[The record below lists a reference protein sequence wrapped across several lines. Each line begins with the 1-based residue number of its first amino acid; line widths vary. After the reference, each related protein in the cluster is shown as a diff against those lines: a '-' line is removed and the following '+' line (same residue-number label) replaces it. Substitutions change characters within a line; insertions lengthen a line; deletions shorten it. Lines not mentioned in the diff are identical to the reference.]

1 MNVIGELDEKLQKST
16 TAITPINYR
25 IRYYHKLTNCK
36 NDECYK
42 NYNYDY
48 NVYGDSEDNNNDDDD
63 DDDDDDKTESIE
75 SINDIDT
82 IIIGKSEENRLEKV
96 IKYTLEEDVYAI
108 LEYRRKCDPINKS
121 TFLKW
126 FGVKYESNAEQ
137 ILSWLK
143 TYRDFVYNSNGLN
156 TLKTHYLYNDR
167 EPIQYCML
175 RMAMLFSEIPIN
187 VNVLD
192 SADPI
197 DTTVSTR
204 KTTRC
209 FTLWKIFYDL
219 ISCNFIH
226 VPKKLAYI
234 SLNVYNN
241 FFQKSIKNI
250 NNEDTIANFIKSV
263 TSANKQKDYIRLFSS
278 IEMVTQYISFDMGIN
293 IWTPY
298 ILNSNNDEEKYRNK
312 DTTSLYDGTSS
323 SSIKDFKN
331 LCETLN
337 SLNLLTMHNVKSN
350 ITMHLHVHS
359 VLIFDLLK
367 LSNITY
373 NLLLSDYFME
383 CVQQNKMWY
392 LFDENISSLNT
403 CPWFEYEE
411 HYRYCVISKLYTQ
424 AILAR
429 SLFSRIINA
438 IVSKDTATPSI
449 VWYTTINQFNN
460 HRSIG
465 NVSGLNLQ
473 NGTCITM
480 TQKTDNNT
488 TATTTNDDNDDNS
501 NKFKEL
507 KSMRNGI
514 PIATSS
520 LDINVSMMFE
530 FPKVLDNIYKYCQT
544 LNKPI
549 NDDIIN
555 NVSIYE
561 KYTFALGYLCTLGLN
576 NYLTKYFSSD
586 TISKSINMTNE
597 TNKITTTEI
606 DLKFR
611 TKNERQKYLQK
622 QQYDLN
628 PKYIRYL
635 LWRLNKE
642 HNRKPKYKHVDKII
656 DDNDNNPRQI
666 SINLIGLYDL
676 TVMINGGTLH
686 DLNCLKGRLYEYM
699 YLGGIESSCEYYRQ
713 YNLKCSNFDY
723 SPFSMG
729 LTQMSLQ
736 NYNRCK
742 FKSWSDTEKRMIDG
756 MANSMLTVENNES
769 FGTTANNLIALDVQ
783 RVNRLI
789 SELTPREYI
798 NYGCEFVYLNQTP
811 SSCLMGSELM
821 SLALNSSRQIELY
834 AKSAPFIDN
843 LQIAT
848 IKMENNWDLCY
859 ELVVRNFVNKLK
871 TCIIVID

>member
-1 MNVIGELDEKLQKST
+1 MNFIPSQEDGALDDKLQKST

-25 IRYYHKLTNCK
+25 IRYYHKLINSKNHECCK
-36 NDECYK
+36 K
-42 NYNYDY
+42 NYNHDICSDS
-48 NVYGDSEDNNNDDDD
+48 GDNDDDD
-63 DDDDDDKTESIE
+63 DDDDDDDTKSIE
-75 SINDIDT
+75 SIGDT
-82 IIIGKSEENRLEKV
+82 IIIGKNEENRLEKV
-96 IKYTLEEDVYAI
+96 IKYTLEEDVYAV

-126 FGVKYESNAEQ
+126 FGVKYESTIEQ

-143 TYRDFVYNSNGLN
+143 TDRDFVYNSNGLN

-175 RMAMLFSEIPIN
+175 RMAMLFSKIPIN
-187 VNVLD
+187 SND
-192 SADPI
+192 SDSGEHI
-197 DTTVSTR
+197 TTTST
-204 KTTRC
+204 KTIRC

-234 SLNVYNN
+234 SLNVYNDC
-241 FFQKSIKNI
+241 FQNSIKNFN
-250 NNEDTIANFIKSV
+250 NNEDIVANFVKSV
-263 TSANKQKDYIRLFSS
+263 TSANKQKNYLRLFSS

-298 ILNSNNDEEKYRNK
+298 ILDNNNDEEKYRKK
-312 DTTSLYDGTSS
+312 DTTNMYYDETSRTN
-323 SSIKDFKN
+323 IKDFKD

-438 IVSKDTATPSI
+438 IVSKDTATPTI

-480 TQKTDNNT
+480 AQKTLNQVSDNGS
-488 TATTTNDDNDDNS
+488 S

-520 LDINVSMMFE
+520 LDINVSMVFE
-530 FPKVLDNIYKYCQT
+530 FPDVLDSVYKYCRT

-555 NVSIYE
+555 NTNIYE
-561 KYTFALGYLCTLGLN
+561 KYIFVLGYLCTLGLN
-576 NYLTKYFSSD
+576 NYLTEYFSYDAKKPS
-586 TISKSINMTNE
+586 TSKSTNVTNE
-597 TNKITTTEI
+597 TNKTTTQETN
-606 DLKFR
+606 LKFR

-642 HNRKPKYKHVDKII
+642 HNKKPNYKHIDEII
-656 DDNDNNPRQI
+656 NDDNLRQI

-676 TVMINGGTLH
+676 AVIINGGTLIN
-686 DLNCLKGRLYEYM
+686 LNCLKEHLYEYM
-699 YLGGIESSCEYYRQ
+699 YLGCIESSCKYYKR

-736 NYNRCK
+736 NYKQCK
-742 FKSWSDTEKRMIDG
+742 FKRWNDTEKRMIDG

-769 FGTTANNLIALDVQ
+769 FDTTANNLIALDVQ

-789 SELTPREYI
+789 SELTPRECIY
-798 NYGCEFVYLNQTP
+798 YGYEFVYLNQTP
-811 SSCLMGSELM
+811 NSCLMGSELM

-843 LQIAT
+843 LQITT
-848 IKMENNWDLCY
+848 IKMDNDWDLCY
-859 ELVVRNFVNKLK
+859 ELVIRNYVNKLK
-871 TCIIVID
+871 TCIIAIDY